1 MAKNLVRQYVF
12 APGAA
17 NAGTIKI
24 PGRVSLEQLLLITN
38 TTRNQIIYNFAD
50 GAFSGTTAVFV
61 PGDDATNFPKI
72 SQRAD
77 GYTTITLA
85 SNTTGQNAA
94 DKLQILFEESENGVR
109 IRPWAFGTDSIERMR
124 VSNPKSMIDADFE
137 YGLQPTKWAGYG
149 TMRGYPSVYEYTG
162 IDLSVTAI
170 TTDYTTSS
178 PDFSLITVTT
188 NSAHGITAG
197 QAVNITGLLPSITGF
212 SRADGNFI
220 VYDTPSGTQLRYFAY
235 GLVGTSSGQSLL
247 TDVTLIKRGNVY
259 TGASLN
265 TTVTWTSS
273 GANPSFITINFGS
286 NHGLVPGCPIY
297 VSLPAGATN
306 YLLGSGNFIVSSV
319 PSLTSITY
327 TARSG
332 AAITAVSGAP
342 TVYALS
348 NSAVTHRPFD
358 GGVIL
363 TCKTPS
369 FGASTVRVSK
379 KYFRY
384 QSGKGL
390 LWSTGTMFKPS
401 YDIQSISASATTVG
415 ATVTCKVDDIDH
427 GLQIGA
433 SVTISGILTSGYN
446 GTYNVASIVDDYTFT
461 FLATNVL
468 GASSGVS
475 IDIQAKVGLNSWHG
489 AIVRAGCFDD
499 QNGVFWEYTGSVLC
513 AVRRNATQQ
522 LSGTVS
528 ITSNSNSVT
537 GSNTRFTQQCK
548 VGDKIVIRGM
558 THYVSQ
564 VSSDT
569 ALTVTPDFRGVN
581 NIAGAKASLVQ
592 ETRIPQ
598 SSFNIDKMDGT
609 GPSGFTFD
617 PGKMQMMGIQYTWY
631 GAGFIDF
638 MARGSDG
645 NWVFA
650 HRIKN
655 NNVNTEAHMRSGN
668 LPVRYSIDNDG
679 SPATTYLT
687 ADPLAGG
694 TTLTVSDNT
703 YFPTAGTLYIDNE
716 LISYTGK
723 GGTTTFTGCTRAATL
738 TQWVAGS
745 SRSFTAGAAAAHAIN
760 TGIILVSNTASPT
773 LSHWGSALICDGGFD
788 EDRGYIFNYQRAA
801 IPVTATTSTA
811 FLIRLAPSVSNSQV
825 GDLGSKDLLNRSQ
838 LLLNA
843 VGIQIYG
850 NGPASGQGSIIV
862 EGVLNPKNY
871 SSAVWS
877 SLNLESQGGQPSLAQ
892 VAQSVTWTSGSYAVP
907 GEQVFAFAATPNGDS
922 RLELTELKE
931 LTNSPFGGVGAY
943 PNGPDTLA
951 INVKS
956 VIGATSATILLRWG
970 EAQA

>member
-61 PGDDATNFPKI
+61 SGDDATNFPKI

-85 SNTTGQNAA
+85 SNTTGQNAG

-149 TMRGYPSVYEYTG
+149 TMRGYPSVYEYPG
-162 IDLSVTAI
+162 IDLTVSTI
-170 TTDYTTSS
+170 TTDWTTTSA
-178 PDFSLITVTT
+178 DFSLITVTT
-188 NSAHGITAG
+188 TAVHGITAG
-197 QAVNITGLLPSITGF
+197 QAVNVSGLSPATTGF
-212 SRADGNFI
+212 SRADGNYI
-220 VYDTPSGTQLRYFAY
+220 VYDTPTTSQLRYFAN
-235 GLVGTSSGQSLL
+235 GLVGTANGQSLL
-247 TDVTLIKRGNVY
+247 TDTTTIKRGNIY
-259 TGASLN
+259 TGASLA
-265 TTVTWTSS
+265 TTTAA
-273 GANPSFITINFGS
+273 GNAANPTVITVNFSS
-286 NHGLVPGCPIY
+286 NHGLVPNCPIY
-297 VSLPAGATN
+297 CSMSGGTNPLNAT
-306 YLLGSGNFIVSSV
+306 GQFIVASV
-319 PSLTSITY
+319 PTLTSITFV
-327 TARSG
+327 ARTG
-332 AAITAVSGAP
+332 LVVTPGTP

-348 NSAVTHRPFD
+348 NSTVLHRPFD

-363 TCKTPS
+363 TCKTPT

-401 YDIQSISASATTVG
+401 YDIQSLTAGATTVG

-433 SVTISGILTSGYN
+433 SVTLSGVTTSGYN
-446 GTYNVASIVDDYTFT
+446 GTYTVNGITDDYTFT

-468 GASSGVS
+468 GATTAVL
-475 IDIQAKVGLNSWHG
+475 DIQAKVGLTSWHG
-489 AIVRAGCFDD
+489 GVVRAGCFDD
-499 QNGVFWEYTGSVLC
+499 QNGMFWEFTGSVLNV
-513 AVRRNATQQ
+513 VRRNATQQ
-522 LSGTVS
+522 LSGT
-528 ITSNSNSVT
+528 IAINSNSNAVT
-537 GSNTRFTQQCK
+537 GTNTRFTTQCRA
-548 VGDKIVIRGM
+548 GDKVVIRGM
-558 THYVSQ
+558 THYVTQ
-564 VSSDT
+564 VSSAT
-569 ALTVTPDFRGVN
+569 AMTVTPDFRGMTNVT
-581 NIAGAKASLVQ
+581 GAKASLVQ

-598 SSFNIDKMDGT
+598 TSFNIDKLDGT
-609 GPSGFTFD
+609 GPSGTIFD
-617 PGKMQMMGIQYTWY
+617 AGKMQMMGIQYTWY
-631 GAGFIDF
+631 GAGFIDY
-638 MARGSDG
+638 MVRGSDG

-655 NNVNTEAHMRSGN
+655 NNVNTEAHMRTGN

-679 SPATTYLT
+679 SPATCYLT
-687 ADPLAGG
+687 IDPGAAG
-694 TTLTVSDNT
+694 TTLTVNDNT

-738 TQWVAGS
+738 TQWVQGA
-745 SRSFTAGAAAAHAIN
+745 SRSGTAAAAAVHAIG
-760 TGIILVSNTASPT
+760 TGVILASNTASPT

-788 EDRGYIFNYQRAA
+788 EDRGYIFNYQRTA
-801 IPVTATTSTA
+801 IPINATTSTA
-811 FLIRLAPSVSNSQV
+811 FLIRLAPSVANSAV

-843 VGIQIYG
+843 VGVQTYG
-850 NGPASGQGSIIV
+850 NGPGAAQGSIII

-871 SSAVWS
+871 STATWSA
-877 SLNLESQGGQPSLAQ
+877 LNFESVGGQPSLAQ
-892 VAQSVTWTSGSYAVP
+892 VAQVVTWTAGGFAVP
-907 GEQVFAFAATPNGDS
+907 GEQVFAFSATPNSDN
-922 RLELTELKE
+922 RLDLTELKE

-943 PNGPDTLA
+943 PNGPDILA
-951 INVKS
+951 INVKTA
-956 VIGATSATILLRWG
+956 VGATSATILLRWG

>member
-61 PGDDATNFPKI
+61 SGDDATNFPKI
-72 SQRAD
+72 SQRQD

-85 SNTTGQNAA
+85 ANTTGQLAG

-149 TMRGYPSVYEYTG
+149 LMRGYPSIFEYPG
-162 IDLSVTAI
+162 IDLTISTI
-170 TTDYTTSS
+170 TTDYTTTSA
-178 PDFSLITVTT
+178 DFSLITVTT
-188 NSAHGITAG
+188 TAAHGITAG
-197 QAVNITGLLPSITGF
+197 QAVNISAVSPTITGF
-212 SRADGNFI
+212 ARATGNFV

-235 GLVGTSSGQSLL
+235 GLVGTSNGQSLL
-247 TDVTLIKRGNVY
+247 TDSTLVKRANLY

-265 TTVTWTSS
+265 TTTAASN
-273 GANPSFITINFGS
+273 GANPSVITVTFGS
-286 NHGLVPGCPIY
+286 NHGLVPGCPIFC
-297 VSLPAGATN
+297 SMAGGTNGANAT
-306 YLLGSGNFIVSSV
+306 GNFIVSSV
-319 PSLTSITY
+319 PSLTTITF

-332 AAITAVSGAP
+332 AIVTPGTP

-348 NSAVTHRPFD
+348 NSSVVHRPVD

-363 TCKTPS
+363 SCKTPA
-369 FGASTVRVSK
+369 FGAGTVRVSK

-390 LWSTGTMFKPS
+390 LWSTGTMFRPS
-401 YDIQSISASATTVG
+401 YDIQTLTANATGTS

-433 SVTISGILTSGYN
+433 SVTLSGVLTSGYN
-446 GTYNVASIVDDYTFT
+446 GTFAVASIVDDFTFT
-461 FLATNVL
+461 FNSGANNIAATTAVMD
-468 GASSGVS
+468 VT
-475 IDIQAKVGLNSWHG
+475 AKVAIASWHG
-489 AIVRAGCFDD
+489 AVVRAGCFDD
-499 QNGVFWEYTGSVLC
+499 QNGMFWEFTGSALNV
-513 AVRRNATQQ
+513 VRRSATQQ
-522 LSGTVS
+522 LSGT
-528 ITSNSNSVT
+528 IAINANSNSLT
-537 GSNTRFTQQCK
+537 GTSTRFTQQ
-548 VGDKIVIRGM
+548 VRAGDKIVIRGM
-558 THYVSQ
+558 THYVTQ

-569 ALTVTPDFRGVN
+569 AMTVNPDFRGVN
-581 NIAGAKASLVQ
+581 NVTGVKASLVI
-592 ETRIPQ
+592 ETRITQ
-598 SSFNIDKMDGT
+598 SQFNIDKLDGT
-609 GPSGFTFD
+609 GPSGFTID
-617 PGKMQMMGIQYTWY
+617 TGKMHMMGIQYTWY

-638 MARGSDG
+638 MVRGGDG

-655 NNVNTEAHMRSGN
+655 NNVNTEAHMRTGN

-679 SPATTYLT
+679 SPANCYLT
-687 ADPLAGG
+687 AAALSGDA
-694 TTLTVSDNT
+694 TLTVNDTT

-723 GGTTTFTGCTRAATL
+723 TTTSFTGCGRAATL
-738 TQWVAGS
+738 TQWNAGA
-745 SRSFTAGAAAAHAIN
+745 SRSATAAAAAAHSSG
-760 TGIILVSNTASPT
+760 TGILLVSNTASPT

-801 IPVTATTSTA
+801 MSISATTSTA
-811 FLIRLAPSVSNSQV
+811 FLIRLAPSVSNSAI

-843 VGIQIYG
+843 VAVQTYG
-850 NGPASGQGSIIV
+850 NGPAAGQGSIIV
-862 EGVLNPKNY
+862 EGILNPKNY
-871 SSAVWS
+871 STATWSA
-877 SLNLESQGGQPSLAQ
+877 LNFESVGGQPSLAQ
-892 VAQSVTWTSGSYAVP
+892 VAQTVTWSTGTFATP
-907 GEQVFAFAATPNGDS
+907 GEQVFAFAATPNSDN

-951 INVKS
+951 INVRTTVGS
-956 VIGATSATILLRWG
+956 TAATILLRWG